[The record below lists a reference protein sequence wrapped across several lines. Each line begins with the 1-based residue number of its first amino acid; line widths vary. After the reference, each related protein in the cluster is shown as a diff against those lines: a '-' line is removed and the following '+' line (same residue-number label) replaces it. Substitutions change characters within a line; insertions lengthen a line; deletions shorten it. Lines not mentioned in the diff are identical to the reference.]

1 MGTPG
6 RLCKPVD
13 AKRLSWRL
21 SQEPEAMLPARRL
34 FGVVCAV
41 VLPIAPAAAQGW
53 IEHPRGA
60 IEKVRSAVQVTV
72 TGRAARV
79 TVEEWFR
86 NGGALL
92 DEASYLY
99 PLPGEA
105 VFSDFSL
112 WQGDRELKGEPMDA
126 AQARAIYEEIVRR
139 KRDPALIEL
148 AGHGLLRARV
158 FPIGAGE
165 TRKITLRYTQMLDR
179 VGDAWRFR
187 YTAGTGAGAAASS
200 SFRMQVD
207 SAARF
212 GDPYSPTH
220 RLSTSRSDDRILL
233 TLADSNTRGDLELF
247 LPLTRNLV
255 GMSLVT
261 SQPVGEDGFFML
273 LLAPGRT
280 ETPSL
285 RRDLVAVLDV
295 SGSMSGDKLDQ
306 AKAALAQ
313 LLGTLRSGDRFR
325 VVTFGSGVR
334 RYAVGWTDVSAD
346 NVRAA
351 QEWVRRVDT
360 DGGTNIA
367 GALTEAFA
375 EPPADGRL
383 GVVVFLTDGMATVG
397 ETDPERIADQAER
410 GRGPFRV
417 FAFGIGYDVNTY
429 LLDRLT
435 ERARGVTEY
444 IRPGGDIEQA
454 VGSLAAKVA
463 SPVLTDLAVRADGV
477 ELYDLQPHTLPDLF
491 GGDELVVFGRY
502 RGAGSPKGVPD
513 GPGERVVTVTGR
525 RSEREERFSTGARFG
540 SEQPGTDYIQQ
551 LWAARKAGAL
561 SSDIRLHGQN
571 PEIVN
576 ELKRLAL
583 RYGIL
588 TEYTSYLVQEP
599 NQVVNN
605 RLMREYRAPAP
616 QDQAGADAVQRSRAE
631 KALSGSLHL
640 EAVVVTAA
648 ADSVSARG
656 AAMQNR
662 TQRIGGRM
670 FVWRDSVWTD
680 IAHGDSLRVVRVVA
694 YSDAY
699 FALLRALPELVQ
711 PATLEPAVLVA
722 GRRVSIKIEAGG
734 KTTWTD
740 GELAALVR
748 DFRL

>member
-1 MGTPG
+1 
-6 RLCKPVD
+6 
-13 AKRLSWRL
+13 
-21 SQEPEAMLPARRL
+21 MLPARRL

>member
-1 MGTPG
+1 
-6 RLCKPVD
+6 
-13 AKRLSWRL
+13 
-21 SQEPEAMLPARRL
+21 MLPARRL

-158 FPIGAGE
+158 FPIGPGE

-306 AKAALAQ
+306 AKAALVQ

>member
-1 MGTPG
+1 
-6 RLCKPVD
+6 
-13 AKRLSWRL
+13 
-21 SQEPEAMLPARRL
+21 MLFARRL

-41 VLPIAPAAAQGW
+41 VLPIAPAPSAAQGW

-60 IEKVRSAVQVTV
+60 IEKARSAVQVNV
-72 TGRAARV
+72 TGRVARV

-86 NGGALL
+86 NTGALL
-92 DEASYLY
+92 NEANYLY

-112 WQGDRELKGEPMDA
+112 WQGDQELKGEPMDA

-158 FPIGAGE
+158 FPIGPGE
-165 TRKITLRYTQMLDR
+165 TRKITLRYTQLLDR

-187 YTAGTGAGAAASS
+187 YTAGTGAGAAASA

-207 SAARF
+207 SGARF

-220 RLSTSRSDDRILL
+220 RLSTTRSDNRIEL
-233 TLADSNTRGDLELF
+233 TLAETSARGDLELF
-247 LPLTRNLV
+247 LPLARSLV

-261 SQPVGEDGFFML
+261 SQPIGEDGFFML
-273 LLAPGRT
+273 LLAPGRS
-280 ETPSL
+280 ETPSV

-306 AKAALAQ
+306 AKTALAQ

-334 RYAVGWTDVSAD
+334 RYATGWTDVSGD
-346 NVRAA
+346 NVRAV
-351 QEWVRRVDT
+351 QEWVRRLET

-367 GALTEAFA
+367 GALAEAFA
-375 EPPADGRL
+375 EPPAEGRL

-397 ETDPERIADQAER
+397 EKNPERIADQAER
-410 GRGPFRV
+410 DRGPFRV

-444 IRPGGDIEQA
+444 IRPGGDIEQTVA
-454 VGSLAAKVA
+454 SLASKIA
-463 SPVLTDLAVRADGV
+463 SPVLTDLALRADGV
-477 ELYDLQPHTLPDLF
+477 ELYDLQPHSLPDLF

-502 RGAGSPKGVPD
+502 RGEGR
-513 GPGERVVTVTGR
+513 GERSVTVIGR
-525 RSEREERFSTGARFG
+525 RGGREERFTTAARFAG
-540 SEQPGTDYIQQ
+540 EQAGADYVQQ
-551 LWAARKAGAL
+551 LWAAREAGAL
-561 SSDIRLHGQN
+561 SSEIRLHGPN
-571 PEIVN
+571 PEIVS

-599 NQVVNN
+599 NVVA
-605 RLMREYRAPAP
+605 RPMPLQAPAP
-616 QDQAGADAVQRSRAE
+616 QDQAGAEAVQRSRRE
-631 KALSGSLHL
+631 KALTGSLL
-640 EAVVVTAA
+640 LSEVVVTGSA
-648 ADSVSARG
+648 ADSLSRSG
-656 AAMQNR
+656 AATENKTRQAA
-662 TQRIGGRM
+662 GRV
-670 FVWRDSVWTD
+670 FVWRDSTWTD
-680 IAHGDSLRVVRVVA
+680 IAHGDSLRVVSVA
-694 YSDAY
+694 AFSDAY
-699 FALLRALPELVQ
+699 FALLRALPELAQ
-711 PATLEPAVLVA
+711 AATLEPAVLVA
-722 GRRVSIKIEAGG
+722 GRHVSIKIGPDG

-740 GELAALVR
+740 GELERLVR
-748 DFRL
+748 EFHG

>member
-1 MGTPG
+1 MVPAL
-6 RLCKPVD
+6 RLC
-13 AKRLSWRL
+13 R
-21 SQEPEAMLPARRL
+21 
-34 FGVVCAV
+34 VVCAV

-60 IEKVRSAVQVTV
+60 IEKVRSAVQVNV
-72 TGRAARV
+72 TGRVARV

-86 NGGALL
+86 NAGALL
-92 DEASYLY
+92 DEGNYLY

-105 VFSDFSL
+105 VFGNFSL
-112 WQGDRELKGEPMDA
+112 WQGDQELKGEPMDA
-126 AQARAIYEEIVRR
+126 AHARAIYEEIVRR

-158 FPIGAGE
+158 FPIGPGE

-187 YTAGTGAGAAASS
+187 YTAGSGAGAATSA

-212 GDPYSPTH
+212 SDPYSPTH
-220 RLSTSRSDDRILL
+220 RLSTSRSADRIDL
-233 TLADSNTRGDLELF
+233 TLADTTPRGDLELF
-247 LPLTRNLV
+247 LPLARSLV
-255 GMSLVT
+255 GVSLIT
-261 SQPVGEDGFFML
+261 SQPAGEDGFFML
-273 LLAPGRT
+273 LLAPGGVAQ
-280 ETPSL
+280 TPAV

-306 AKAALAQ
+306 AKTALAQ

-334 RYAVGWTDVSAD
+334 RYAAGWTEVSGD

-351 QEWVRRVDT
+351 QEWVRRLDT

-367 GALTEAFA
+367 GALAEAFA
-375 EPPADGRL
+375 QSPAEGGL

-397 ETDPERIADQAER
+397 ETNPERIADQAER

-444 IRPGGDIEQA
+444 IRPGGDIEQTVA
-454 VGSLAAKVA
+454 SLASKIA
-463 SPVLTDLAVRADGV
+463 SPVLTDLALRADGV
-477 ELYDLQPHTLPDLF
+477 ELYELEPRSLPDLF

-502 RGAGSPKGVPD
+502 RGAGS
-513 GPGERVVTVTGR
+513 GERSVTVIGR
-525 RSEREERFSTGARFG
+525 RGGREERFSTAARFG
-540 SEQPGTDYIQQ
+540 GEQTGADYVQQ

-561 SSDIRLHGQN
+561 SSDIRLHGPN
-571 PEIVN
+571 PELVS

-599 NQVVNN
+599 NVVA
-605 RLMREYRAPAP
+605 RPMPLQAPAP
-616 QDQAGADAVQRSRAE
+616 EAQAGADAVQRSRETRKLA
-631 KALSGSLHL
+631 GSLSL
-640 EAVVVTAA
+640 DAIVVTGAARA
-648 ADSVSARG
+648 ADSL
-656 AAMQNR
+656 AAVPGGR
-662 TQRIGGRM
+662 PDRSQRIGGRL
-670 FVWRDSVWTD
+670 FVWRDSVWAD
-680 IAHGDSLRVVRVVA
+680 IAHGDSLRVVRVA
-694 YSDAY
+694 AFSDAY

-711 PATLEPAVLVA
+711 AATLEPAVLVA

-748 DFRL
+748 NFRP